1 MRGIRG
7 AHATSIRLA
16 RGVRAA
22 LVCCFALVALAV
34 LAGCASPGA
43 GTRDE
48 ARGAKSL
55 PAKLLL
61 VAGATGGTGR
71 HVVEQALAAGYRVRA
86 LVRDEARARTLFGDR
101 VQYVVGDVREPA
113 TLTPAVAVADYV
125 ISAIGSNSSGEP
137 ENTPERI
144 DYRGI
149 EALALAAKQAGVKHF
164 VLVSSMGVTNP
175 DHLLNRI
182 LDGLMRWK
190 LAGENAL
197 RASGV
202 PYTIVRPGALK
213 DSPGGEG
220 LRVMQG
226 DPRDVVG
233 QIARADVA
241 AVTVHALGRAEA
253 MGKTLEVLGDTAA
266 PPPDWER
273 FFSALRT
280 DGD

>member
-1 MRGIRG
+1 MTRN
-7 AHATSIRLA
+7 L
-16 RGVRAA
+16 
-22 LVCCFALVALAV
+22 ALAGCLV
-34 LAGCASPGA
+34 LAALAGCASPAA
-43 GTRDE
+43 GTRDGP
-48 ARGAKSL
+48 RGAKSP

-71 HVVEQALAAGYRVRA
+71 HVVGQALAAGYRVRA
-86 LVRDEARARTLFGDR
+86 LVRDEPRARTLFGDR

-113 TLTPAVAVADYV
+113 TLAPAVAGADYV
-125 ISAIGSNSSGEP
+125 ISAIGSNSGREP

-149 EALALAAKQAGVKHF
+149 EALALAARQAGVKHF

-190 LAGENAL
+190 LEGENAL
-197 RASGV
+197 RRSGV

-213 DSPGGEG
+213 DGPGGEG

-226 DPRDVVG
+226 DSRDVVG

-241 AVTVHALGRAEA
+241 ALMVQALGRTEA

-266 PPPDWER
+266 PLPDWER
-273 FFSALRT
+273 LFSALRA
-280 DGD
+280 DAG

>member
-1 MRGIRG
+1 MIDMSRTERV
-7 AHATSIRLA
+7 TSIARRNCIAFLA
-16 RGVRAA
+16 C
-22 LVCCFALVALAV
+22 LV
-34 LAGCASPGA
+34 LAGCASGGGGPRDAQVRPA
-43 GTRDE
+43 G
-48 ARGAKSL
+48 
-55 PAKLLL
+55 LLL

-71 HVVEQALAAGYRVRA
+71 LIVEQALAAGYRVRT

-101 VQYVVGDVREPA
+101 VQYVVGNVREPA
-113 TLTPAVAVADYV
+113 TLVPAVAGANYV
-125 ISAIGSNSSGEP
+125 ISAIGSNSSREP

-144 DYRGI
+144 DYHGI

-190 LAGENAL
+190 LAGESAL

-202 PYTIVRPGALK
+202 PYTVVRPGALK
-213 DSPGGEG
+213 DGPGGEG

-253 MGKTLEVLGDTAA
+253 MMKTLEVLGD
-266 PPPDWER
+266 PSVPLPDWER
-273 FFSALRT
+273 LFAALHA
-280 DGD
+280 DAG